1 MNNPLSVPET
11 TTATSNL
18 GTTYT
23 VTNSDD
29 IYLTDKFIYSSDG
42 LPLEPNET
50 YTASSTITL
59 PSYVAGSGYLLFK
72 TDAYN
77 YQVESNEDDNVYAQ
91 ALDIALPNLIIT
103 DVTAPTA
110 AGAGQS
116 ITLSWTGKNDSSI
129 AATNSYWYWYDQV
142 VFSTNN
148 IYGDSDD
155 IYLTDKFI
163 YSSDGLPLEPNET
176 YTASS
181 TVTLPS
187 YVAGSGYLLYK
198 TDASSYQT
206 ESNENDNVYA
216 QALDIALPNLII
228 TDVTAPTA
236 AGAGQSIT
244 LSWTGKNDSSI
255 AATNSYWYWYDQVVF
270 STNNI
275 YGDSDDIYLTDKF
288 IYSSDGLPLEPNE
301 TYTASS
307 TVTLPS
313 YVAGSGYLLFKT
325 DASSYQTESNE
336 NDNGLF
342 STWCDNQCLSFVG
355 VLLGK
360 ALKTIFLENYPYS
373 SSFHTETRRANT

>member
-11 TTATSNL
+11 TTATPNQW
-18 GTTYT
+18 TTYT

-29 IYLTDKFIYSSDG
+29 IYLTDKSIYSS
-42 LPLEPNET
+42 N
-50 YTASSTITL
+50 
-59 PSYVAGSGYLLFK
+59 
-72 TDAYN
+72 
-77 YQVESNEDDNVYAQ
+77 
-91 ALDIALPNLIIT
+91 
-103 DVTAPTA
+103 
-110 AGAGQS
+110 
-116 ITLSWTGKNDSSI
+116 
-129 AATNSYWYWYDQV
+129 
-142 VFSTNN
+142 
-148 IYGDSDD
+148 
-155 IYLTDKFI
+155 
-163 YSSDGLPLEPNET
+163 GLPLEPNET

-198 TDASSYQT
+198 TDAYNYQT

-275 YGDSDDIYLTDKF
+275 YGDSDDIYLTDKS
-288 IYSSDGLPLEPNE
+288 IYSSNGLPLEPNE

-313 YVAGSGYLLFKT
+313 YVAGSGYLLYKT
-325 DASSYQTESNE
+325 DAYNYQTESNE
-336 NDNGLF
+336 NDNVYA
-342 STWCDNQCLSFVG
+342 Q
-355 VLLGK
+355 
-360 ALKTIFLENYPYS
+360 ALDI
-373 SSFHTETRRANT
+373 A